1 LLGNSASGG
10 PSAADVKEVTRPP
23 RTQGL
28 KRIVAEDKSTL
39 STVENKVE
47 KKAKRARLPSAQGSE
62 LVASRSRS
70 LVSGAPGAKDSET
83 KGRQKKRPQDVP
95 KADQADVKNN
105 VEEKL
110 EKQTKG
116 RQKKR
121 PQDVSKS
128 NPAEGQTNAEST
140 QGAIPEALESLRS
153 AASGKHQMPDR
164 KMEFALWEKGFTCV
178 AGVDEAGRG
187 PLAGPVVA
195 AACVLPKDAD
205 ASLLCGIAD
214 SKDVKEDARE
224 EIYERLVNHPGV
236 RYAIGVRDHSAI
248 DRVNILQALKR
259 PTNACKEIY

>member
-10 PSAADVKEVTRPP
+10 PSAADVNEVTRP

-28 KRIVAEDKSTL
+28 KRIVADDKSTL
-39 STVENKVE
+39 SIVENKVD

-70 LVSGAPGAKDSET
+70 LVSGAPGTKDSET

-121 PQDVSKS
+121 PQD
-128 NPAEGQTNAEST
+128 AEGQTTAEST
-140 QGAIPEALESLRS
+140 QGAIPEALESLHS
-153 AASGKHQMPDR
+153 AASGKHPMPDR

-214 SKDVKEDARE
+214 SKDVKEEARE
-224 EIYERLVNHPGV
+224 AIYERLVNHPGV

-259 PTNACKEIY
+259 PTNACEEIY